1 MSEIKLK
8 KYMDDLST
16 YINRP
21 SLTAEER
28 IILATAM
35 LYTTRIIYEENYG
48 SEMAINLIDTI
59 GGGKVDYV
67 KPTKH

>member
-1 MSEIKLK
+1 MSELKLK

-21 SLTAEER
+21 SLSEEER

-35 LYTTRIIYEENYG
+35 LYTTRIIYEESYG

-59 GGGKVDYV
+59 GGGNVEYV

>member
-1 MSEIKLK
+1 MSERKLK
-8 KYMDDLST
+8 KYMDDLAT
-16 YINRP
+16 YVNRP
-21 SLTAEER
+21 SLTEEER
-28 IILATAM
+28 IIMATAM

-67 KPTKH
+67 KPTIH

>member
-1 MSEIKLK
+1 MSDQKLK
-8 KYMDDLST
+8 KYMDDLSE
-16 YINRP
+16 YVNRP
-21 SLTAEER
+21 SLTVEER

-48 SEMAINLIDTI
+48 PELAINLIDTI

-67 KPTKH
+67 KPTRH

>member
-8 KYMDDLST
+8 KYMDDLSN

-28 IILATAM
+28 IIWQLPCFIPPELSMKKT
-35 LYTTRIIYEENYG
+35 
-48 SEMAINLIDTI
+48 MALKWLLI
-59 GGGKVDYV
+59 
-67 KPTKH
+67 

>member
-1 MSEIKLK
+1 MSELKLK
-8 KYMDDLST
+8 KYMDDLSN

-21 SLTAEER
+21 SLTEEER
-28 IILATAM
+28 IIMATAM

>member
-8 KYMDDLST
+8 KYMDDLSN

>member
-1 MSEIKLK
+1 MSQQKLK
-8 KYMDDLST
+8 KYMDDLSE
-16 YINRP
+16 YVNRP
-21 SLTAEER
+21 SLTVEER

-48 SEMAINLIDTI
+48 SELAINLIDTI

>member
-28 IILATAM
+28 IIMATAM

>member
-8 KYMDDLST
+8 KYMDDLSN

-21 SLTAEER
+21 SLTDEER
-28 IILATAM
+28 IIMATAM

>member
-21 SLTAEER
+21 SLTGEER
-28 IILATAM
+28 IIIATAM
-35 LYTTRIIYEENYG
+35 LYMTRIVFEETYG
-48 SEMAINLIDTI
+48 SEIAINLIDTI

-67 KPTKH
+67 KPTRH

>member
-1 MSEIKLK
+1 
-8 KYMDDLST
+8 MDDLST

-59 GGGKVDYV
+59 GGGKVDYI

>member
-1 MSEIKLK
+1 MSEQKLK
-8 KYMDDLST
+8 KYMDDLSE
-16 YINRP
+16 YVNRP
-21 SLTAEER
+21 SLTEEER
-28 IILATAM
+28 IIMATAM

-48 SEMAINLIDTI
+48 SELAINLIDTI

>member
-1 MSEIKLK
+1 MSDQKLK
-8 KYMDDLST
+8 KYMDDLSE
-16 YINRP
+16 YVNRP
-21 SLTAEER
+21 SLTVEER

-48 SEMAINLIDTI
+48 SELAINLIDTI

-67 KPTKH
+67 KPTRH

>member
-1 MSEIKLK
+1 MSDLKLK
-8 KYMDDLST
+8 KYMDDLEE
-16 YINRP
+16 YVNRP
-21 SLTAEER
+21 SMTVEER

-48 SEMAINLIDTI
+48 SELAINLIDTI

-67 KPTKH
+67 KPTRH

>member
-1 MSEIKLK
+1 MSEQKLK
-8 KYMDDLST
+8 KYMDDLSE
-16 YINRP
+16 YVNRP
-21 SLTAEER
+21 SLTVEER
-28 IILATAM
+28 IIMATAM

-48 SEMAINLIDTI
+48 SELAINLIDTI

>member
-8 KYMDDLST
+8 KYMDDLSN

-21 SLTAEER
+21 SLTEEER
-28 IILATAM
+28 IIMATAM

>member
-1 MSEIKLK
+1 MSEQKLK
-8 KYMDDLST
+8 KYMDDLSE
-16 YINRP
+16 YVNRP
-21 SLTAEER
+21 SLTVEER
-28 IILATAM
+28 IIMATAM

>member
-21 SLTAEER
+21 SLTEEER
-28 IILATAM
+28 IIMATAM
-35 LYTTRIIYEENYG
+35 LYTTRIIFEENYG

>member
-21 SLTAEER
+21 SLTEEER
-28 IILATAM
+28 IIMATAM

>member
-1 MSEIKLK
+1 MSELKLK

-21 SLTAEER
+21 SLTEEER
-28 IILATAM
+28 IIMATAM

>member
-1 MSEIKLK
+1 MSELKLK
-8 KYMDDLST
+8 KYMDDLSE
-16 YINRP
+16 YVNRP
-21 SLTAEER
+21 SLTEEER

-48 SEMAINLIDTI
+48 SELAINLIDTI

-67 KPTKH
+67 KPTIH

>member
-1 MSEIKLK
+1 MSDQKLK
-8 KYMDDLST
+8 KYMDDLSE
-16 YINRP
+16 YVNRP
-21 SLTAEER
+21 SLTVEER

-48 SEMAINLIDTI
+48 SELAINLIDTI

>member
-1 MSEIKLK
+1 MSELKLK
-8 KYMDDLST
+8 KYMDDLSS

-21 SLTAEER
+21 SLTEEER
-28 IILATAM
+28 IIMATAM

>member
-8 KYMDDLST
+8 KYMDDLSN

-28 IILATAM
+28 IIMATAM

>member
-21 SLTAEER
+21 SLTEEER
-28 IILATAM
+28 IIMATAM
-35 LYTTRIIYEENYG
+35 LYTTRIIYEQNYG
-48 SEMAINLIDTI
+48 FEIAINLIDTI

-67 KPTKH
+67 KPTRH